1 MNELLEMAVAGDVV
15 PHVEVFE
22 FTDIPDV
29 LSRLAKSQIEGR
41 AVIRIPQRSPQMVI
55 NIYPG

>member
-22 FTDIPDV
+22 FTDIQDV

-41 AVIRIPQRSPQMVI
+41 AVIRIP
-55 NIYPG
+55 